1 MVRTGFL
8 VAIIISIIPG
18 LAWAGDFPAP
28 GTVTGDKVRLRSG
41 PSTNDP
47 SLGHANR
54 GDVLTVVGEQ
64 GDWLKVRCP
73 GSAAVYI
80 SGKFVSPEGVV
91 TGSGVR
97 IRPTAGTKHAALGKV
112 KKGDRLQVLGREGD
126 WCKIRPP
133 AATAVWISSR
143 YVEIGGVK
151 RAPRTENVGA
161 RRPVPK
167 PRNRVLDLARDYME
181 VEREKWKTPES
192 MDMDTPIRL
201 LEELL
206 RGNWPEPVKQEA
218 QTLLEEAQ
226 DWKRIADA
234 VREANRA
241 INEPPPR
248 PPYPKRRSESDSEAD
263 YLAVGWIEG
272 RGKLFGRGATHKM
285 IRGGQTT
292 FLLRSQ
298 DFRLND
304 FVGKRVGILGVPV
317 GYEGGRKI
325 ILVED
330 IRIFGR

>member
-1 MVRTGFL
+1 V
-8 VAIIISIIPG
+8 
-18 LAWAGDFPAP
+18 
-28 GTVTGDKVRLRSG
+28 
-41 PSTNDP
+41 
-47 SLGHANR
+47 
-54 GDVLTVVGEQ
+54 
-64 GDWLKVRCP
+64 
-73 GSAAVYI
+73 VYI
-80 SGKFVSPEGVV
+80 SGKYVSPEGVV

-97 IRPTAGTKHAALGKV
+97 IRPTAGTKHAALGKA
-112 KKGDRLQVLGREGD
+112 KKGDRLNVLGREGD

-133 AATAVWISSR
+133 ASTAVWISSR
-143 YVEIGGVK
+143 YVEIGGV
-151 RAPRTENVGA
+151 RRSPPTENVGA

-167 PRNRVLDLARDYME
+167 PRNRILDLARDYME

-206 RGNWPEPVKQEA
+206 RGNWPEPVKEEA
-218 QTLLEEAQ
+218 QKLLEEAQ

-248 PPYPKRRSESDSEAD
+248 PPYPKPRSSSNNEAD

-285 IRGGQTT
+285 VRGGQTT

-304 FVGKRVGILGVPV
+304 FVGKRVGILGVPI

-330 IRIFGR
+330 IRILGR